1 MSNRDDYVEELQ
13 QLLDECVVA
22 LGSKSLRWGEIVVEI
37 HELRKKDEQHLQV
50 ASSRTDEIDRLKVEN
65 AKLRKKTQQIHKDV
79 EDLRM
84 DTEETKEGIEWSD
97 NAPVEVRMA
106 WCNLLRSSG
115 VDENRWFGP

>member
-1 MSNRDDYVEELQ
+1 MSKRPTDIEYLEAEN
-13 QLLDECVVA
+13 
-22 LGSKSLRWGEIVVEI
+22 KNLRERAHGWYNEY
-37 HELRKKDEQHLQV
+37 KKLE
-50 ASSRTDEIDRLKVEN
+50 AEN